1 MKYLI
6 TTFGCQANAADSE
19 KTAEI
24 MEKIGYA
31 SADNMEDLI
40 SVKNP
45 VLIFNTCSV
54 RQKAED
60 RVFGLNNKLQQLKI
74 VN

>member
-24 MEKIGYA
+24 MEKSGYVR
-31 SADNMEDLI
+31 ADNVKDLI
-40 SVKNP
+40 SAKNR
-45 VLIFNTCSV
+45 F
-54 RQKAED
+54 
-60 RVFGLNNKLQQLKI
+60 
-74 VN
+74 